1 MSTKNM
7 KPKYGEDDEIIAL
20 YVIVSMLDN
29 KDLKAKFVQEY
40 VQKHGPLK
48 GEYAD
53 KIKEML
59 EETDD

>member
-7 KPKYGEDDEIIAL
+7 IYDTDDESVAL
-20 YVIVSMLDN
+20 YVILSMCPN
-29 KDLKAKFVQEY
+29 KELRAKYVQEY
-40 VQKHGPLK
+40 VQKYGPIK

-59 EETDD
+59 EETND

>member
-7 KPKYGEDDEIIAL
+7 TYDTDDESVVL
-20 YVIVSMLDN
+20 YVILSMCPN
-29 KDLKAKFVQEY
+29 KELKAKFVQEY

>member
-7 KPKYGEDDEIIAL
+7 VYDTDDESVAL
-20 YVIVSMLDN
+20 YVILSMCPN
-29 KDLKAKFVQEY
+29 KELRAKYVQEY
-40 VQKHGPLK
+40 VQKYGPIK